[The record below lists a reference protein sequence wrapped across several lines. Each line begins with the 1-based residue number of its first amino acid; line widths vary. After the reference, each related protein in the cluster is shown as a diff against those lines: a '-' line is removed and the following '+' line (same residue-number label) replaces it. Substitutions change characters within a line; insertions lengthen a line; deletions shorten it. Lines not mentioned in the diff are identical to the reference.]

1 MDWKA
6 VTFDW
11 NQARAFL
18 VTAEEGTL
26 SGAGRALGL
35 TQPTVGRQV
44 AALEESLGVTLFER
58 VGKSLVLTDAGRE
71 LLSHVRTMGEAAG
84 RLSLTAFGQSQAIQ
98 GKVRITATD
107 ATSTY
112 RLPPILKIIRE
123 AAPGI
128 EIEVISSNGLRDL
141 RRREA
146 DIAIRHVRP
155 DEPNLIARLVGETSA
170 HLYASSA
177 YLDSFGRPDSV
188 EDLADAVFVGFE
200 EPERMLPA
208 LKEIGLHLRREQFK
222 VTTDN
227 GVAMYEMMKQGLGI
241 GFVPKDDAAEIPGL
255 EPVLP
260 DLPPIVVPVWLT
272 AHSEIHTSP
281 RVRLVFDILAEA
293 LSREHQL

>member
-1 MDWKA
+1 MDWKT

-35 TQPTVGRQV
+35 TQPTLGRQV

-58 VGKSLVLTDAGRE
+58 VGKSLALTDAGRE
-71 LLSHVRTMGEAAG
+71 LLTDVRMMGEAAG
-84 RLSLTAFGQSQAIQ
+84 RLSLTAFGQSQAIE

-112 RLPPILKIIRE
+112 RLPQILKIIRD

-128 EIEVISSNGLRDL
+128 EIEVISSNSLRDL

-155 DEPNLIARLVGETSA
+155 DEPNLIAKLVRETSA
-170 HLYASSA
+170 HLYASSS
-177 YLDSFGRPDSV
+177 YLDSFGRPESV
-188 EDLADAVFVGFE
+188 DDLADAVFVGFE

-208 LKEIGLHLRREQFK
+208 LAEIGLHLKREQFK

-241 GFVPKDDAAEIPGL
+241 GFMPKYDAVEILGL

-260 DLPPIVVPVWLT
+260 DLPAIPVPVWLT

-281 RVRLVFDILAEA
+281 RIRLGFDILAEA
-293 LSREHQL
+293 LS

>member
-1 MDWKA
+1 MDWKT

-11 NQARAFL
+11 KQARAFL

-26 SGAGRALGL
+26 SGAARALGL
-35 TQPTVGRQV
+35 TQPTLGRQV
-44 AALEESLGVTLFER
+44 AALEESLGITLFER
-58 VGKSLVLTDAGRE
+58 VGKSLALTDTGRE
-71 LLSHVRTMGEAAG
+71 LLGHVRMMGDAAG
-84 RLSLTAFGQSQAIQ
+84 RLSLTAFGQSQAIE

-112 RLPPILKIIRE
+112 RLPSILKIIRD

-128 EIEVISSNGLRDL
+128 EIEVISSNSLRDL

-155 DEPNLIARLVGETSA
+155 DEPNLIAKLVRETSA
-170 HLYASSA
+170 HLYASSI

-188 EDLADAVFVGFE
+188 EDLTDAVFVGFE

-208 LKEIGLHLRREQFK
+208 LAEIGLHLRRDQFR

-227 GVAMYEMMKQGLGI
+227 GVAMYEMMRQGLGI
-241 GFVPKDDAAEIPGL
+241 GFMPKYDAVEILGL

-260 DLPPIVVPVWLT
+260 ELPPIPVPVWLT

-281 RVRLVFDILAEA
+281 RIRLVFDILAKA
-293 LSREHQL
+293 LS

>member
-1 MDWKA
+1 MDWKT

-35 TQPTVGRQV
+35 TQPTLGRQV

-58 VGKSLVLTDAGRE
+58 VGKSLALTDAGRE
-71 LLSHVRTMGEAAG
+71 LLTHVRMMGEAAG
-84 RLSLTAFGQSQAIQ
+84 RLSLTAFGQSQAIE

-112 RLPPILKIIRE
+112 RLPQILKIIRD

-128 EIEVISSNGLRDL
+128 EIEIVSSNSLRDL

-155 DEPNLIARLVGETSA
+155 DEPNLIAKLVRETSA
-170 HLYASSA
+170 HLYASSS
-177 YLDSFGRPDSV
+177 YLDSFGRPESV
-188 EDLADAVFVGFE
+188 DDLADAVFVGFE
-200 EPERMLPA
+200 DPERMLPA
-208 LKEIGLHLRREQFK
+208 LAEIGLHLKREQFK

-227 GVAMYEMMKQGLGI
+227 GVAMYELMKQGLGI
-241 GFVPKDDAAEIPGL
+241 GFMPKYDAVEILGL

-260 DLPPIVVPVWLT
+260 DLPPIPVPVWLT

-293 LSREHQL
+293 LS

>member
-1 MDWKA
+1 MDWKT

-26 SGAGRALGL
+26 SGAARALGL
-35 TQPTVGRQV
+35 TQPTLGRQV
-44 AALEESLGVTLFER
+44 AALEESLGITLFER
-58 VGKSLVLTDAGRE
+58 VGKSLALTDTGRE
-71 LLSHVRTMGEAAG
+71 LLGHVRMMGDAAG
-84 RLSLTAFGQSQAIQ
+84 RLSLTAFGQSQAIE

-112 RLPPILKIIRE
+112 RLPSILKIIRD

-128 EIEVISSNGLRDL
+128 EIEVISSNSLRDL

-155 DEPNLIARLVGETSA
+155 DEPNLIAKLVRETSA
-170 HLYASSA
+170 HLYASSI

-188 EDLADAVFVGFE
+188 EDLTDAVFVGFE

-208 LKEIGLHLRREQFK
+208 LAEIGLHLRRDQFR

-227 GVAMYEMMKQGLGI
+227 GVAMYEMMRQGLGI
-241 GFVPKDDAAEIPGL
+241 GFMPKYDAVEILGL

-260 DLPPIVVPVWLT
+260 ELPPIPVPVWLT

-281 RVRLVFDILAEA
+281 RIRLVFDILAKA
-293 LSREHQL
+293 LS